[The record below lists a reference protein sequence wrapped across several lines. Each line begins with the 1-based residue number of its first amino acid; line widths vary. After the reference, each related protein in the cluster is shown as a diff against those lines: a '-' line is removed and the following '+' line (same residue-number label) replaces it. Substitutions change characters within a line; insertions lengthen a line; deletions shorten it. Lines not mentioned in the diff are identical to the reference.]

1 MACKYCVQYYKC
13 AGCRAPLCNVCVYEH
28 TTTCDECERQ
38 YCRDCSK
45 HPQMK
50 TVGDQQL
57 CKDCYS
63 TCTKCGNRW
72 KRGYLGRVC
81 GACAFGNAKDLNP
94 SPKKRQKVDGGDTAT
109 TATKI
114 DVPEWN
120 EYTTALF
127 LCNQTMKTHNT
138 HKVVHVVWSYPRV
151 DKGQTADVF
160 GVTETMEDAKKCLID
175 AFLEIVVPEYLEQLE
190 DDALLDEDV
199 EIQRLTSAG
208 YLDKDKRGAVA
219 KTLSWAGKLRFLK
232 EVLGATFE
240 LNPCGDPVIHS
251 RIANDIYGLS
261 KVYVSSYAG
270 DVNKNNRFKVR
281 EWRTHTKV
289 SKRYN
294 LFTVPNAETDVLLYI
309 IGSVPQN
316 SSALGAFTIYAVTRG
331 WPQERHRG
339 LTREAQK
346 CLVDAFMERAGG
358 AYMEKLSAKRDD
370 RSAFNRLVDAGYVD
384 KENWEFVDT
393 MTWADKIRFLKE
405 EMKASFQLNVYGDPV
420 IRADTTDHVYVATPA
435 RLLRYS
441 D

>member
-1 MACKYCVQYYKC
+1 
-13 AGCRAPLCNVCVYEH
+13 
-28 TTTCDECERQ
+28 
-38 YCRDCSK
+38 
-45 HPQMK
+45 
-50 TVGDQQL
+50 VG
-57 CKDCYS
+57 
-63 TCTKCGNRW
+63 
-72 KRGYLGRVC
+72 
-81 GACAFGNAKDLNP
+81 
-94 SPKKRQKVDGGDTAT
+94 GGDTAT

-190 DDALLDEDV
+190 DDALLDEDA
-199 EIQRLTSAG
+199 EIQRLISAG
-208 YLDKDKRGAVA
+208 YLDKDKRGVVA
-219 KTLSWAGKLRFLK
+219 KTLSWADKLRFLK
-232 EVLGATFE
+232 KELSATFE
-240 LNPCGDPVIHS
+240 LNPYGDPVIHS
-251 RIANDIYGLS
+251 RIANNIYGLS

-281 EWRTHTKV
+281 EWQTHTKV

-294 LFTVPNAETDVLLYI
+294 LFTVPNAETDVILYV
-309 IGSVPQN
+309 IGSVPRN
-316 SSALGAFTIYAVTRG
+316 SSALGSFDIYAVTKG
-331 WPQERHRG
+331 WPQGRHRG

-346 CLVDAFMERAGG
+346 CLVDAFMERAVGT
-358 AYMEKLSAKRDD
+358 YMETLSAKRGD
-370 RSAFNRLVDAGYVD
+370 RSAFKRLVDAGYVD
-384 KENWEFVDT
+384 GENWEFVDT

-405 EMKASFQLNVYGDPV
+405 EMKARFQLDVCEDPA
-420 IRADTTDHVYVATPA
+420 IRADTTDRIYVAIPA